1 MVVNLRANMVVNPV
15 AEVIKNDK
23 SKVHV
28 DVIQL
33 GLPTCKTREINGKQL
48 FFFFL
53 NCIIKIHK
61 RK

>member
-1 MVVNLRANMVVNPV
+1 MVVNPV